1 MGSPLDGQVSLKK
14 LKLATSN
21 AEPENS
27 PFPHVKPCLE
37 PVNAAALLDD
47 LVCVNL
53 KWRRQRH
60 CGLLA
65 L

>member
-1 MGSPLDGQVSLKK
+1 MTSPLDGQTPSL
-14 LKLATSN
+14 LRLAASN
-21 AEPENS
+21 AEPGKS
-27 PFPHVKPCLE
+27 PFPQVKPCLE
-37 PVNAAALLDD
+37 PVNAAALLDN